1 MNNITLQNTV
11 MGGTIHMGKPTYFKV
26 YNLGTISL
34 RDVFISANDYMDNI
48 YVYINEDVSINI
60 SGYYNHEKINVII
73 EPYRK
78 EISLITKD
86 KELNIDEII
95 KVDTDKKG
103 GKANIGIAIREYKR

>member
-1 MNNITLQNTV
+1 MLARC
-11 MGGTIHMGKPTYFKV
+11 
-26 YNLGTISL
+26 L
-34 RDVFISANDYMDNI
+34 FI
-48 YVYINEDVSINI
+48 EDVSINI

-78 EISLITKD
+78 EISLVTKG

-103 GKANIGIAIREYKR
+103 GKSNIGIAIREYKR